1 MARGDTK
8 AEGRDYSKE
17 AAYLRRTVK
26 QRVERNRARREAMK
40 KGLVR
45 VGDGKDVDHITPI
58 SQGGTS
64 TPGNVRVVTDNANR
78 SFARNSDSSMRH
90 SKRK

>member
-58 SQGGTS
+58 SRGGST
-64 TPGNVRVVTDNANR
+64 TPGNTRVVTDNENR
-78 SFARNSDSSMRH
+78 SFARNPDSSMRH